1 MLWACLHFS
10 DLPLRA
16 VFEDG
21 EQNQPCAVVEGPR
34 QRPCVAFANIVAKR
48 SGVGAG
54 RVLAEARAIC
64 SILQARPRDRAAE
77 QRLLRSLAAW
87 AYRFSSHVSL
97 CEPDALLIE
106 VGASLRL
113 FGGWPALERRLRRE
127 LSAIG
132 YAPEIAVTP
141 IPAAACVLAA
151 QHDGFFTDQPAPM
164 TTALGFVPVAQ
175 SGLPAA
181 AISLLYNI
189 GARNLRDVFALP
201 RPELARRIGPEAL
214 ATLDR
219 LRGLEH
225 EVLALYQPPDRFE
238 HRIEL
243 DDRVE
248 AARRLCGELAL
259 FLAARD
265 GGAQRCELVLEHED
279 KPATRIGVELL
290 TPQREART
298 LYELVRSRLERAALT
313 APVCGIALVARD
325 LPEFRP
331 RHQDLFEPQRE
342 QGLEWPE
349 LAERLRAHLGDE
361 AVRRLAAAAD
371 HRPEKAWRFATGV
384 RDDPAPRNSSASLA
398 PKTQQVISEAR
409 NTPPLP
415 PAGEA
420 APQARVRVAHEA
432 AIAEK
437 LPHSGNAT
445 TLTPALF
452 RQRERGDSEDSQ
464 AAIPGA
470 TSVRHPVSPSVAA
483 RDAMPGISQTQQLR
497 PLWLLARALPL
508 RGPPP
513 RILAGPERIE
523 SGWWDGSDTRRDYYV
538 VQTREGQRAWAF
550 LVPGSDDGWML
561 HGWFA

>member
-34 QRPCVAFANIVAKR
+34 QRPSIAFANTEARR
-48 SGVGAG
+48 SGVKEGH
-54 RVLAEARAIC
+54 VLAGARAIC
-64 SILQARPRDRAAE
+64 SILHARPRDLAAE

-132 YAPEIAVTP
+132 YAPALAVTP
-141 IPAAACVLAA
+141 IPAAARVLASL
-151 QHDGFFTDQPAPM
+151 HDGFFTDQAAPM
-164 TTALGFVPVAQ
+164 LTTLGFVPVAQ

-181 AISLLYNI
+181 AISLLYNV
-189 GARNLRDVFALP
+189 GTRNLRDVFALP

-219 LRGLEH
+219 LRGIDH

-248 AARRLCGELAL
+248 AWPPLLFPLRRLCGELAL
-259 FLAARD
+259 FLTARD
-265 GGAQRCELVLEHED
+265 GGVQRCELVLDHED

-298 LYELVRSRLERAALT
+298 LYELVHSRLERAELI
-313 APVCGIALVARD
+313 APVCGIALVAQD

-331 RHQDLFEPQRE
+331 RHQELFEPQRE

-371 HRPEKAWRFATGV
+371 HRPERAWRFDA
-384 RDDPAPRNSSASLA
+384 DPKPIIELRR
-398 PKTQQVISEAR
+398 P
-409 NTPPLP
+409 
-415 PAGEA
+415 
-420 APQARVRVAHEA
+420 
-432 AIAEK
+432 
-437 LPHSGNAT
+437 
-445 TLTPALF
+445 
-452 RQRERGDSEDSQ
+452 
-464 AAIPGA
+464 
-470 TSVRHPVSPSVAA
+470 
-483 RDAMPGISQTQQLR
+483 R

-523 SGWWDGSDTRRDYYV
+523 SGWWDGGDTRRDYYV
-538 VQTREGQRAWAF
+538 VQTSEGQRAWAF